1 MKPSHGVVGTW
12 AAGILVL
19 ALIHLAFRP
28 RPLPFFIFIGGSA
41 VVAGFGLAVLLAV
54 RTGRDGVQCRQPR
67 RASAAVVAALGAA
80 MGLSGFAYGWW
91 LSVLAVYLLG
101 VAAWLVRG
109 ERLRPAARPW
119 PVALGDTQPA
129 ARPALVYHGSSIGT
143 AVPVPADHPAH
154 GPPPPAPPA
163 PEPSATVRRGVLLV
177 LLVSAVRAV
186 VNVLKGRR

>member
-1 MKPSHGVVGTW
+1 
-12 AAGILVL
+12 
-19 ALIHLAFRP
+19 
-28 RPLPFFIFIGGSA
+28 
-41 VVAGFGLAVLLAV
+41 
-54 RTGRDGVQCRQPR
+54 
-67 RASAAVVAALGAA
+67 
-80 MGLSGFAYGWW
+80 
-91 LSVLAVYLLG
+91 VLAVYLLG

-119 PVALGDTQPA
+119 PVALGDAQLA

-154 GPPPPAPPA
+154 GPPPPPPPA

-177 LLVSAVRAV
+177 LLVSAVRAI